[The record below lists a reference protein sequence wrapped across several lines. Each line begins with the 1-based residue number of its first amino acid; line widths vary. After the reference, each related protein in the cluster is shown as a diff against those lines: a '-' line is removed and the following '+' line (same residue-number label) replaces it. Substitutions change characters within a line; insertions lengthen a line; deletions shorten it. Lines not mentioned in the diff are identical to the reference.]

1 MGRYS
6 VAIVV
11 LGLLALA
18 FSTTVLAET
27 HVVGDSNG
35 WDFSVS
41 FDSWADG
48 KVFAAG
54 DTLVFN
60 FKPGAHNVLAV
71 DAAAYRSCKVSGAAA
86 DSVAAATGTASF
98 LLKKG
103 VNYFICGVPGHCAA
117 GMKLRVV
124 AN

>member
-6 VAIVV
+6 LGLVV

-18 FSTTVLAET
+18 FSTTVMAET
-27 HVVGDSNG
+27 HVVGDSKG
-35 WDFSVS
+35 WDYSVS

-48 KVFAAG
+48 KVFATG

-60 FKPGAHNVLAV
+60 YKPGAHNVLAV
-71 DAAAYRSCKVSGAAA
+71 DAATYRSCKVSSP

-103 VNYFICGVPGHCAA
+103 ANYFICGVAGHCAA

>member
-1 MGRYS
+1 MGL
-6 VAIVV
+6 VV

-54 DTLVFN
+54 DTL
-60 FKPGAHNVLAV
+60 GIHRDSLAL
-71 DAAAYRSCKVSGAAA
+71 YIFSLYTIYNSR
-86 DSVAAATGTASF
+86 
-98 LLKKG
+98 
-103 VNYFICGVPGHCAA
+103 
-117 GMKLRVV
+117 
-124 AN
+124 

>member
-6 VAIVV
+6 VGLVV
-11 LGLLALA
+11 LGLLAFA

-27 HVVGDSNG
+27 HVVGDSDG

-60 FKPGAHNVLAV
+60 YKPGAHNVLAV
-71 DAAAYRSCKVSGAAA
+71 DAATYRSCKVGSSA

-103 VNYFICGVPGHCAA
+103 VNYYICGVPGHCAA